1 MKTLTV
7 LYDEGCPL
15 CVRCRDWLLR
25 EPALVRLELLPAG
38 SAAARDRY
46 GEVPWLG
53 EELVVVA
60 DDGRV
65 WVGAAAFIVCL
76 WALDG
81 YREWSF
87 ALAQGSFSSVSSR
100 FFDLLSSKRRTLG
113 RFLRG
118 PTCASDRCH
127 ALSRSAPAY
136 R

>member
-1 MKTLTV
+1 MTTLTV

-15 CVRCRDWLLR
+15 CLRCRDWLQH

-38 SAAARDRY
+38 SPAAQARF

-53 EELVVVA
+53 EELVVAA

-65 WVGAAAFIVCL
+65 WVGAAAFVVCL
-76 WALDG
+76 WALEG

-87 ALAQGSFSSVSSR
+87 SLAQGSLSAVSSR

-113 RFLRG
+113 RLLGG
-118 PTCASDRCH
+118 PTCSGDRCH
-127 ALSRSAPAY
+127 SLARSAPAY